1 MRRPSVRLD
10 LTAPPSAPPAP
21 ARARLAAALVPLIAA
36 AALVVAGCGSAGEGS
51 NGPAAQRVAVVA
63 TTTVFADLVAQV
75 GGPRVDV
82 ASLVPKGGVVETFDP
97 TPSDVRRLAEAD
109 LVVTNGLGL
118 DGWVAGLVRDSGTA
132 APVIELAPDLPGV
145 DYIVDE
151 EGSGEPNP
159 HLWLNAGYARKY
171 VARIADALAGV
182 DPGRAQEYAQ
192 AAAAYDARLAALDE
206 EVRAAVASVPAE
218 RRRVVSFHEAFPY
231 FAAAY
236 GLEVVDTIVSVPGQD
251 PSAGEVA
258 ALVAEIRARRV
269 TAIFSEI
276 QFNDELVRTLAE
288 ETGVA
293 VVSDLYNDTLGDP
306 PVDTYERMIRWN
318 TERVVAA
325 LRG

>member
-1 MRRPSVRLD
+1 MPGFHTRLD
-10 LTAPPSAPPAP
+10 LTASAS
-21 ARARLAAALVPLIAA
+21 ARLAPIVVPILTAS
-36 AALVVAGCGSAGEGS
+36 LVVAGCGSAGEAS
-51 NGPAAQRVAVVA
+51 VGPATDRITVVA

-75 GGPRVDV
+75 GGARVDV

-145 DYIVDE
+145 EYIADE
-151 EGSGEPNP
+151 EGTGEPNP
-159 HLWLNAGYARKY
+159 HLWLNVGYAREY
-171 VARIADALAGV
+171 VARIADALARV
-182 DPGRAQEYAQ
+182 DPGRAQEYAG
-192 AAAAYDARLAALDE
+192 AAAASDARLAALDE
-206 EVRAAVASVPAE
+206 EVRAAIASLPAE

-236 GLEVVDTIVSVPGQD
+236 GLEVVDTIVSAPGQD

-306 PVDTYERMIRWN
+306 PVDTYEGMIRWN

>member
-1 MRRPSVRLD
+1 MSVRSTPRLG
-10 LTAPPSAPPAP
+10 LMRGGVPPTLIALVA
-21 ARARLAAALVPLIAA
+21 LAAL
-36 AALVVAGCGSAGEGS
+36 GCSGGE
-51 NGPAAQRVAVVA
+51 PAATEPAGGRLQVVT

-75 GGPRVDV
+75 GGARVDV

-97 TPSDVRRLAEAD
+97 TPTDVRRIVEAD

-118 DGWVAGLVRDSGTA
+118 DGWVTGLVRDSGTA
-132 APVIELAPDLPGV
+132 APVVELAPNLQGV
-145 DYIVDE
+145 TYLADA
-151 EGSGEPNP
+151 EGSGGPNP
-159 HLWLNAGYARKY
+159 HLWLNVGYARKY
-171 VARIADALAGV
+171 VARISDALAGI
-182 DPGRAQEYAQ
+182 DPDRASEYAH

-206 EVRAAVASVPAE
+206 EVRAAIASVPAE

-236 GLEVVDTIVSVPGQD
+236 GLEVVGTIVATPGQD
-251 PSAGEVA
+251 PSAGEVSD
-258 ALVAEIRARRV
+258 LVTAIREARV
-269 TAIFSEI
+269 TAIFSEA
-276 QFNDELVRTLAE
+276 QFSDDLVRTLAE

-306 PVDTYERMIRWN
+306 PVDTYEGMIRWN